1 MIVIKPVILATV
13 FLAAFIS
20 NARSAEFSE
29 ATVEAL
35 RQAMLDPAR
44 PAEDRTRDESR
55 KPVKTLMFLRLTENM
70 RVVELFPG
78 QGWYTRLLAPVLA
91 EHGKLYT
98 ALGTSQMEGLREK
111 IPAFENLKPGVR
123 LVPTDVYGV
132 YNLQPV
138 DLGVGD
144 IDLIVTFRN
153 LHNLTAAGRAN
164 LLAAVQQSLKPG
176 GLFGVVDHTRRH
188 MEPNTVENRRRL
200 DPVVVI
206 REATAAGLVFVDFSD
221 LHRIPDDA
229 LHFDV
234 GRKSVAGNSD
244 RFTLLFQ
251 KPPKA

>member
-1 MIVIKPVILATV
+1 VIKPI
-13 FLAAFIS
+13 FLAAVLFATSIPGAVS
-20 NARSAEFSE
+20 GEFSE

-44 PAEDRTRDESR
+44 PAEDRARDESR
-55 KPVKTLMFLRLTENM
+55 KPVETLMFLRLAENM
-70 RVVELFPG
+70 RVIELFPG

-98 ALGTSQMEGLREK
+98 VLGTSQMAGLK
-111 IPAFENLKPGVR
+111 GQVPGFEILERGVR
-123 LVPTDVYGV
+123 LIPTDVYGV
-132 YNLQPV
+132 YNLRKV
-138 DLGVGD
+138 DLGVSN
-144 IDLIVTFRN
+144 IDMVVTFRN

-200 DPVVVI
+200 DPVLVI

-229 LHFDV
+229 LQFDV

-251 KPPKA
+251 KPPDA